1 MGKEREKVIKKKA
14 GEDRDMK
21 KVIKENEIG
30 RLFSVRDK
38 VILVTGAGGLGE
50 TLAKAYAANG
60 AVTLIASRTPG
71 KAERTAAAVRAEGW
85 NNCFAYDFDQTKKEE
100 CEALAA
106 KIVEEFGRIDVLVN
120 TAGIGKC
127 YPPELFD
134 EEDMKKIIEVN
145 QSSAILISQ
154 AVGKVMIRQKA
165 GRIIHI
171 GSIAGIMTHT
181 YESMVYEGTKAAVH
195 QMVKS
200 LAVAWAKY
208 NINVNCIAP
217 TWINTPMLSEEPE
230 SYFESANE
238 MHPFRRMS
246 EPEEYV
252 GAAIFLA
259 SDASDY
265 VSGHTLVVDG
275 AWTSGR
281 PLAYDKPEKGRE
293 AVGE

>member
-1 MGKEREKVIKKKA
+1 
-14 GEDRDMK
+14 MK
-21 KVIKENEIG
+21 KVIKENQID

-50 TLAKAYAANG
+50 TLAGAYAANG
-60 AVTLIASRTPG
+60 AITLIASRTPG
-71 KAERTAAAVRAEGW
+71 KAERTAERIREKGCK
-85 NNCFAYDFDQTKKEE
+85 NCFAYDFDQTRKEE

-106 KIVEEFGRIDVLVN
+106 KIVEKFGRIDVLVN

-127 YPPELFD
+127 YPPEIFD
-134 EEDMKKIIEVN
+134 EKDMKRIIEVN

-154 AVGKVMIRQKA
+154 AVGNVMIRQRV

-200 LAVAWAKY
+200 LAVSWAKY

-217 TWINTPMLSEEPE
+217 TWINTPMLAEEPE
-230 SYFESANE
+230 SYFKSANE
-238 MHPFRRMS
+238 MHPFKRMS

-275 AWTSGR
+275 AWTAGR
-281 PLAYDKPEKGRE
+281 PLAYEGQ
-293 AVGE
+293 GEHRAACM